1 MLSDCLL
8 VLSPKCLLILVL
20 HMASLIQSSVRV
32 SEMSA
37 IINLILWKSQLC
49 HISVAHLLS

>member
-1 MLSDCLL
+1 MLSDCWL

-20 HMASLIQSSVRV
+20 HVASLIQSSVRV

-37 IINLILWKSQLC
+37 VINLILQISQLC
-49 HISVAHLLS
+49 HISMVHMLN

>member
-37 IINLILWKSQLC
+37 IINLILQESQLC

>member
-1 MLSDCLL
+1 MLSDCWL

-20 HMASLIQSSVRV
+20 HVASLIQFSVRV

-37 IINLILWKSQLC
+37 VINLILQISQLC
-49 HISVAHLLS
+49 HISMVHMLN